1 MKRADGRRCAG
12 DDTADFICECKCMNN
27 PYLLTGVGILL
38 TVAAVG
44 IYLRWRRSPRGRAS
58 VSMFSA
64 WVRDRRK
71 PEVASVRL
79 PDGAGFLT
87 GTARRPI
94 GEVRLMFGVWILIG
108 IFLTIVSLAF
118 RDAIQDFTAEWVPFP
133 FLILGLAA
141 AVGGAFFGERL
152 DRPGRAERI
161 AAFLSY
167 RLGMD
172 LVRFTCFL
180 GGAVFFLQA
189 AAAAVFWS
197 GRRAVH
203 HPDLVG
209 RGYPPVGGRGRTAA
223 PGPPLFPERSGGLS
237 DRGERS
243 DGGGNP
249 ARLSGCPAGGGAAGR
264 GSRPPAQADGGA
276 EEKSQ
281 TPPAMNHRC
290 EPRNPAAARAQVHP
304 LNTSHV
310 EIRS

>member
-1 MKRADGRRCAG
+1 
-12 DDTADFICECKCMNN
+12 MNN

-189 AAAAVFWS
+189 AAAAVFCGVDD
-197 GRRAVH
+197 GRFTILTSSAAGI
-203 HPDLVG
+203 LLWAGGVG
-209 RGYPPVGGRGRTAA
+209 RPLLARLFSRKEAAASPTAASAPMAAETPPASPDAPPAEERPAEVPVRRRRRTAA
-223 PGPPLFPERSGGLS
+223 RKK
-237 DRGERS
+237 
-243 DGGGNP
+243 NP
-249 ARLSGCPAGGGAAGR
+249 KPR
-264 GSRPPAQADGGA
+264 RP
-276 EEKSQ
+276 
-281 TPPAMNHRC
+281 
-290 EPRNPAAARAQVHP
+290 
-304 LNTSHV
+304 
-310 EIRS
+310 